1 MPSAID
7 IRGSGSLAPYLFCI
21 VFPALPVS
29 SCARLVPMVLIKE
42 QNCRNFR
49 MLIDEFLGCENL
61 ALQPINLCS
70 GDIRTASGDS
80 LAVRHT
86 CSAASRAASSRRSEE
101 HTSELPSLMRIS
113 YAV

>member
-70 GDIRTASGDS
+70 GDIRTASGAS
-80 LAVRHT
+80 LART
-86 CSAASRAASSRRSEE
+86 EERRVGKEGVS
-101 HTSELPSLMRIS
+101 PGR
-113 YAV
+113 YRWAPFA